1 MTLVTVGTCTIQAS
15 QSGNANWNAAPNVNQ
30 SFTVTPAVQTINFPA
45 VAPQLWGS
53 GSPTVSATATSGL
66 AIAYLSLTPAYCSV
80 IGNSVTLLRIGSCTI
95 LATQSGNANYLAANA
110 SQTFAIIAPLQF
122 VFFDAFATG
131 AGPWGIA
138 AGDFGSDGK
147 QDVAIANTGSNSIS
161 LLFGTG
167 DGTITPGG
175 ALPGGNFPQAL
186 VTGDLNGDG
195 HPDLVVANARD
206 NTISVYLG
214 NGNSTFAPPQM
225 RAVRPSPAALAL
237 ADLNGDGKLDLV
249 VANGYTGD
257 YSLNYSQGSSV
268 EVFLGLGDGTFH
280 ASSAYGVVS
289 NAQGITIADVDG
301 DGKPDLLVTNGFSS
315 TFTVLLGRGDGT
327 FTTGNSYAT
336 QAAPSAIAVA
346 DFNGDGKRDV
356 VVANSQSG
364 TLSVFLGNGNGTF
377 GTPTIVP
384 VDVGLL
390 SVIAAD
396 FNGDGRPDLAVAT
409 TSGIYALAG
418 LGNGTFAHPAWLNFG
433 ASPASLVAVD
443 LDGDGRLDLIF
454 TYYDGGSAA
463 VFLNV
468 GAAGAGATIATQTG
482 TPQSAAINAPFATPM
497 SVLVRSAASQPLPG
511 QTVIFSAPPVGA
523 SGYFAMTGS
532 PEVQVTT
539 DGGGIAVAP
548 AFVANATP
556 GTFGLLASIGSASTS
571 FALTVTGTANLAPAF
586 LSAPLPNGVLNAP
599 YAYAVTAS
607 GSPAPTLS
615 AVANSLPPGLT
626 LDGSTGLVAGTPT
639 TAGTYLGTL
648 TATNGV
654 PPNAT
659 QPFNVTISAGTQT
672 IAFGAI
678 ANVTFGAPPFAIS
691 ATATSGLPVAFA
703 SLTLPVCTISGNTV
717 TIAAPGTCTIQASQG
732 GNSTYAPAPNV
743 SRSFTVAK
751 LPQTIAFGALFNR
764 NLGSAPF
771 AVGATASSGLA
782 VAFSSLTAAVCTV
795 TGTTVTLVATGT
807 CTIRAAQAGNAT
819 YAPASNVDQSF
830 TVKPAGA
837 DQAPAITFK
846 APVNNSVYVA
856 PAIIPLYATASDP
869 DGAIARVEFY
879 NGPTLLASITAPPY
893 SFVWTACCHRFLR
906 PHRQGLRRSRR
917 RHVNRRG
924 HGNGQCDRLADC
936 FRPAVTRVDRR
947 PVRPRRFQRRR
958 QARSRESRSLRLQRV
973 AG

>member
-1 MTLVTVGTCTIQAS
+1 MGE
-15 QSGNANWNAAPNVNQ
+15 
-30 SFTVTPAVQTINFPA
+30 F
-45 VAPQLWGS
+45 
-53 GSPTVSATATSGL
+53 
-66 AIAYLSLTPAYCSV
+66 
-80 IGNSVTLLRIGSCTI
+80 
-95 LATQSGNANYLAANA
+95 ANA
-110 SQTFAIIAPLQF
+110 QF
-122 VFFDAFATG
+122 
-131 AGPWGIA
+131 
-138 AGDFGSDGK
+138 
-147 QDVAIANTGSNSIS
+147 
-161 LLFGTG
+161 
-167 DGTITPGG
+167 
-175 ALPGGNFPQAL
+175 
-186 VTGDLNGDG
+186 
-195 HPDLVVANARD
+195 
-206 NTISVYLG
+206 TISP
-214 NGNSTFAPPQM
+214 NKSTFQSHPLM
-225 RAVRPSPAALAL
+225 LETAALAL

-418 LGNGTFAHPAWLNFG
+418 LGNGTFAPPAWLNFG

-626 LDGSTGLVAGTPT
+626 LDGSTGLVAGRANHRRDLPRH
-639 TAGTYLGTL
+639 ADRDQWCPAERDAAVQRHDFRRDANDRLRHDRERHVRRAAVRNIGDRNLGTSRRL
-648 TATNGV
+648 LVADTPGLHDQRQHGDDRSPRYVHDSGVAGRQFHLRAGAQREPQLHRRQAPANDRLRRALQSQPRKRSLYGRRNGV
-654 PPNAT
+654 VRIGRRIFVADRCGLHGERDHGHAGRDRNVHDSGGAGRQRDVRCRAERRSKLHRQAGRRGSGSRDHIQGTGQQQRLRGPRHHSALRDGERSRRHDRPGRVLQRTDAAREHHRPTLQLRVERRGRPVHTTSPPRPT
-659 QPFNVTISAGTQT
+659 TISASPRQ
-672 IAFGAI
+672 
-678 ANVTFGAPPFAIS
+678 PP
-691 ATATSGLPVAFA
+691 
-703 SLTLPVCTISGNTV
+703 
-717 TIAAPGTCTIQASQG
+717 
-732 GNSTYAPAPNV
+732 
-743 SRSFTVAK
+743 
-751 LPQTIAFGALFNR
+751 
-764 NLGSAPF
+764 
-771 AVGATASSGLA
+771 
-782 VAFSSLTAAVCTV
+782 
-795 TGTTVTLVATGT
+795 
-807 CTIRAAQAGNAT
+807 
-819 YAPASNVDQSF
+819 
-830 TVKPAGA
+830 
-837 DQAPAITFK
+837 
-846 APVNNSVYVA
+846 
-856 PAIIPLYATASDP
+856 
-869 DGAIARVEFY
+869 
-879 NGPTLLASITAPPY
+879 
-893 SFVWTACCHRFLR
+893 
-906 PHRQGLRRSRR
+906 RSRR
-917 RHVNRRG
+917 R
-924 HGNGQCDRLADC
+924 
-936 FRPAVTRVDRR
+936 
-947 PVRPRRFQRRR
+947 
-958 QARSRESRSLRLQRV
+958 
-973 AG
+973 